1 MHPRKLI
8 RDVFGVALSQ
18 YVARA
23 ILLVRGVVA
32 AAALGPLGYGGW
44 NAINLVLDYGA
55 YASAGVLQGLDV
67 RLPAAA
73 GDRERSRALL
83 SGAWS
88 IVWWGGMAFAI
99 ALVVYLATG
108 ERAVESTWGSAA
120 PLLMGAAALLQLAI
134 QFYGSTLKARGRF
147 GPVSAALGV
156 QFVVGGGLGVAL
168 VGRFGVWGLIGGWL
182 AGTLLALIVL
192 RRAAPDA
199 PLFPGRPRVGI
210 ELTRLGLPLFGFFM
224 TSLVLRSVDR
234 MALLR
239 YAGPAELGLY
249 SLGLMAAGLTLYL
262 PEAAATVLFPRIAAA
277 EGGAGDPATAR
288 RDLARAHRALM
299 AILPLPV
306 GLAALWAG
314 PVVARVLPAF
324 RDGVPALQVLVTGS
338 MLFAAGTLPGY
349 FLLAGGQ
356 AKRLLAVGAAA
367 AGITAVI
374 VFRVAERWPDAHAV
388 AWAAGAGYGLFGA
401 GVLALATPRLCDTAG
416 ERWRLVL
423 ASFVPPLWAGLLTL
437 GLSSPGRLDS
447 AAVALTRSA
456 LWLAG
461 YAPLLWW
468 FGRGVGLVRLWREWR
483 TAQPSTA

>member
-1 MHPRKLI
+1 VHPRKLV

-32 AAALGPLGYGGW
+32 AAVLGPLGYGGW

-67 RLPAAA
+67 RLPAAS
-73 GDRERSRALL
+73 GDRDRTRALL
-83 SGAWS
+83 AGAWS
-88 IVWWGGMAFAI
+88 IVWWGGVGFAI
-99 ALVVYLATG
+99 VLVAYLATG
-108 ERAVESTWGSAA
+108 DRAIESTWGPMA
-120 PLLMGAAALLQLAI
+120 PLLMGVAALLQLAV
-134 QFYGSTLKARGRF
+134 QFYGSTLKSRGRF
-147 GPVSAALGV
+147 GPVSGALGV
-156 QFVVGGGLGVAL
+156 QFVLGGGLGIAL
-168 VGRFGVWGLIGGWL
+168 VGRFGVWGLIGGWI
-182 AGTLLALIVL
+182 AGTLLALVVL

-199 PLFPGRPRVGI
+199 PVLPGPTRVGI

-224 TSLVLRSVDR
+224 ASLVLRSVDR

-277 EGGAGDPATAR
+277 EGGAGDPSTAR
-288 RDLARAHRALM
+288 RDLTRVHRALM
-299 AILPLPV
+299 ATLPLFV
-306 GLAALWAG
+306 GVGALWAG
-314 PVVARVLPAF
+314 PVVAALLPAF

-367 AGITAVI
+367 AAIAAAL
-374 VFRVAERWPDAHAV
+374 VFGVAARWPDAHAV

-401 GVLALATPRLCDTAG
+401 GVMALAIPRLCDSTA

-423 ASFVPPLWAGLLTL
+423 ASFVPPLWAGAITL
-437 GLSSPGRLDS
+437 GLSSSGRLDS
-447 AAVALTRSA
+447 PSVALTRSA
-456 LWLAG
+456 IWLVA
-461 YAPLLWW
+461 YAPALWW
-468 FGRGVGLVRLWREWR
+468 FGRGVGWVRLWREWR